1 MQAVES
7 AYRLIASEMK
17 AMEDRAQT
25 MFKNVDP
32 FVDEIVRYS
41 FRFGGKRLRPALLF
55 LVGKATASHKDAKN
69 RLSDRHCRTA
79 TAIEF
84 VHTASLIHDD
94 ILDGAAIRRHL
105 ETVNVRWNA
114 QVGVLAGDVLLT
126 KAMQL
131 LLVED
136 DIYGFRQL
144 SRACEKTCEGE
155 LRQIGT
161 IGRFDMSEQE
171 YFEMIAGK
179 TAPLLACSTELGA
192 YYSGANETTVEQFR
206 IFGHKLGLAFQ
217 MADDV
222 LDLTGETQSAGK
234 TLRTDLLNRKPT
246 LPVIL
251 YLQQCG
257 KEERAEI
264 IRTIQSD
271 SFDSEKAVPI
281 LERISNS
288 KVVEATRSLA
298 EQQIEEAIKL
308 ISSIQADLEIVDAL
322 ISIAQFVVHRKN

>member
-7 AYRLIASEMK
+7 VYQLIAHEMN
-17 AMEDRAQT
+17 AMEDLAQN
-25 MFKNVDP
+25 MLRNVDP
-32 FVDEIVRYS
+32 FVDNIVRYS

-55 LVGKATASHKDAKN
+55 LAGKATASGKTAKT
-69 RLSDRHCRTA
+69 RLSDRHCRSA

-94 ILDGAAIRRHL
+94 ILDGATVRRHL

-114 QVGVLAGDVLLT
+114 QVGVLAGDVILT

-131 LLVED
+131 LLDDD
-136 DIYGFRQL
+136 DIHGFRQL
-144 SRACEKTCEGE
+144 SMACEKTCEGE

-192 YYSGANETTVEQFR
+192 YYSGADEKTVEQFR
-206 IFGHKLGLAFQ
+206 LFGHKLGLAFQ
-217 MADDV
+217 MVDDI
-222 LDLTGETQSAGK
+222 LDLAGETQAAGK

-246 LPVIL
+246 LPVLL
-251 YLQQCG
+251 YLQQCK
-257 KEERAEI
+257 KEERVKTI
-264 IRTIQSD
+264 QTIQSVQ
-271 SFDSEKAVPI
+271 FDVEKARPI
-281 LERISNS
+281 LERICDSG
-288 KVVEATRSLA
+288 VVETTRRLA
-298 EQQIEEAIKL
+298 ERQIEEAIEI
-308 ISSIQADLEIVDAL
+308 ISTLPTDAEAVSSL
-322 ISIAQFVVHRKN
+322 KSIARFVVDRKN